1 MLNKDTIIELE
12 LVASDGSVERKDM
25 SVEHA
30 QNLLKLSKERGW
42 SWRVPADSDYAY
54 DEATGAIVLGKVKK
68 AVSKKKK

>member
-12 LVASDGSVERKDM
+12 LVASDGSAERKDM

-42 SWRVPADSDYAY
+42 NWRVPADSDYAY
-54 DEATGAIVLGKVKK
+54 DEATGTIVLGKVKK
-68 AVSKKKK
+68 VVSKKKK